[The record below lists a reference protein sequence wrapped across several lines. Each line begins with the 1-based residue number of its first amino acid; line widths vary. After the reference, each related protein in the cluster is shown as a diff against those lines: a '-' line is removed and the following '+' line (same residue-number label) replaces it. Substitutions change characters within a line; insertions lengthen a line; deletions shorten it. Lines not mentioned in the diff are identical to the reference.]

1 MNVTVSIEILNKI
14 LAHQVQKTVKIYLT
28 NKYIY
33 PLKNAEK

>member
-1 MNVTVSIEILNKI
+1 MNVTLSIEILNKI

>member
-1 MNVTVSIEILNKI
+1 MSVTVSTEIQNKI
-14 LAHQVQKTVKIYLT
+14 LARQVQKTVKIYLT